1 MPDQQEQDVWTVRRL
16 LKWTADYF
24 AQHGIDT
31 PRLDAEILLAKAM
44 GCDRIGLY
52 TRFMEPAS
60 DEVRATYR
68 DLVKRRAAGTPTAY
82 LIGEKE
88 FYSLSFKVTPD
99 TLIPRPETEH
109 LIVATLD
116 IVKKQALGEP
126 QATKNESEET
136 SDSSSEDTVTDSE
149 TGETYIKFVPRAN
162 PLQDVKL
169 NILDIG
175 TGSGIIAITLAKQL
189 PSSRFVAVDISQ
201 PALEVAKLNAQTH
214 EVSDQIEFRYSDLFS
229 AIKSDEKFDFI
240 LSNPPYIGE
249 EERTSLDAS
258 VRDFEPAVALFSG
271 QKGTDLIEKMLA
283 QAPDRLNPGG
293 WLLFE
298 LSPIIHD
305 QILSILSNVPNLIYI
320 KTVKD
325 FSGLNR
331 IVACRNNR

>member
-1 MPDQQEQDVWTVRRL
+1 MPEPQEQDVWTVRRL

-31 PRLDAEILLAKAM
+31 PRLDAEILLTKAM

-68 DLVKRRAAGTPTAY
+68 DLVKRRTAGTPTAY

-88 FYSLSFKVTPD
+88 FYSLSFKVTQD

-109 LIVATLD
+109 LIVETLD

-126 QATKNESEET
+126 QKTKNESEET

-214 EVSDQIEFRYSDLFS
+214 EVIDQIEFRYSDLFS

-283 QAPDRLNPGG
+283 QAPDRLNSGG

-305 QILSILSNVPNLIYI
+305 QVLSILSNISNLTYI

-331 IVACRNNR
+331 IVVCRNNR